1 MVAAPFFS
9 GLGFF
14 YASPDMNDRGDAAKS
29 AKKAKRFGA
38 AWACVLVESVD
49 GRTQSPER
57 VAECVAALR
66 AEGVEP
72 WLYSFPRR
80 DRIEKAIEHA
90 EACGVAADCMRLIW
104 DVEPHEIDTY
114 GDWTQADVNRLADG
128 ANARGF
134 TIGWSV
140 FTRRRWDGIRF
151 PAGPMILQVYE
162 RVRDLQSL
170 ERAMGRWSDGARE
183 VVPAIGT
190 YFAPDRIR
198 SDAKNAAK
206 HNARAL
212 AIWALA
218 TTSDREG
225 ATLASIAQG
234 FTNE

>member
-1 MVAAPFFS
+1 MVAAPLFS

-14 YASPDMNDRGDAAKS
+14 YASPDQNDKGDAAKS

-38 AWACVLVESVD
+38 SWCAVLVESVD

-57 VAECVAALR
+57 VAECVKALR
-66 AEGVEP
+66 DEKIEP

-80 DRIEKAIEHA
+80 DRIESAIDHA
-90 EACGVAADCMRLIW
+90 EACGVASDCMRLLW

-128 ANARGF
+128 AHARGF
-134 TIGWSV
+134 EIGWTV
-140 FTRRRWDGIRF
+140 FTRRRWDAIRF
-151 PAGPMILQVYE
+151 PEGPMILQVYE
-162 RVRDLQSL
+162 RVRDEQSL
-170 ERAMGRWSDGARE
+170 ARAMGRWTDGGRE

-206 HNARAL
+206 HHPFAL
-212 AIWALA
+212 GIWALA

-225 ATLASIAQG
+225 ATLASVAQG
-234 FTNE
+234 FKNE